1 MTGNGPSDADATMS
15 NVMFLDTIA
24 TANTVLEYTEN
35 DPSSTGPHFNVH
47 MGNPDYSSL
56 DQYVGRNILNKKVVD
71 ITAELTEWVPSAGAG
86 SQSQFQATS
95 YYMDG
100 YSNGNA
106 GGTNSGLTGSPMFE
120 AIFESSTS
128 TQ

>member
-1 MTGNGPSDADATMS
+1 MTGNGPSNADTAMS

-24 TANTVLEYTEN
+24 TADTVLEYTEN
-35 DPSSTGPHFNVH
+35 APGSSTLFNVY

-56 DQYVGRNILNKKVVD
+56 DQYVGRNILSNKVVD
-71 ITAELTEWVPSAGAG
+71 ITAELTDWNVNTS

-106 GGTNSGLTGSPMFE
+106 GGTNSGTTGSPMFE
-120 AIFESSTS
+120 AIFKSSTS